1 MYVGSCDCLCY
12 VFVWDDQ
19 GNGVTVRGSFGWLM
33 PGEYVD
39 ECGMV
44 VWMSEVWLMFMHG

>member
-1 MYVGSCDCLCY
+1 MV
-12 VFVWDDQ
+12 VWTDE
-19 GNGVTVRGSFGWLM
+19 GNGVPVSGSFFM

-44 VWMSEVWLMFMHG
+44 VWMSEVWLMFMHGW

>member
-1 MYVGSCDCLCY
+1 MC
-12 VFVWDDQ
+12 FVVVWNDK
-19 GNGVTVRGSFGWLM
+19 GNGVPVSGHCFGWLM

-44 VWMSEVWLMFMHG
+44 VWMSEVWLMFMHGWKCMAEE